1 MSVKMT
7 TKMDLSGFN
16 ELKKQLERMKVDV
29 GYINTPTHWLS
40 AKMGHD
46 FSVAAL
52 ASHLHDNSPWAD
64 QFMLS
69 ESKKSEVNTTV
80 QKVLVTSFGKVSPH
94 LTANLIGMQLA
105 EDIKDNINNVSS
117 PSNSTEWADIKGF
130 NDPLVFGSDSRV
142 NETPNLISELT
153 HKVRG

>member
-1 MSVKMT
+1 MKMT
-7 TKMDLSGFN
+7 TKMDISGFK
-16 ELKKQLERMKVDV
+16 ELKKQLERTKVDV
-29 GYINTPTHWLS
+29 GYVNTPNHWLS

-69 ESKKSEVNTTV
+69 ESRSSEVNNTV
-80 QKVLVTSFGKVSPH
+80 QQVLSVSFGKMPNH

-117 PSNSTEWADIKGF
+117 PPNSTEWADIKGF
-130 NDPLVFGSDSRV
+130 NDPLVFGSDSRIG
-142 NETPNLISELT
+142 ETPNLISEIT